1 VPREEDAMSS
11 TVNDLLD
18 SIDQALALMKAKGEV
33 RFSADVENLLRVKR
47 VLEGMD
53 PDEVDALLEEDE
65 EE

>member
-1 VPREEDAMSS
+1 VEDAMSS

-18 SIDQALALMKAKGEV
+18 SLDRALALMKAKGEL

>member
-1 VPREEDAMSS
+1 MSS

-18 SIDQALALMKAKGEV
+18 SLDRALALMKAKGEL

>member
-1 VPREEDAMSS
+1 MSS
-11 TVNDLLD
+11 TVNDLLE
-18 SIDQALALMKAKGEV
+18 SIDQALALMKAKGEL

-53 PDEVDALLEEDE
+53 PDEIDALLEEDE

>member
-1 VPREEDAMSS
+1 MSS

-18 SIDQALALMKAKGEV
+18 SIDQALTLMKGRGEA
-33 RFSADVENLLRVKR
+33 RYGADVENLLRVKR